1 MTGVPVRVPDPRPT
15 ADSPQQDP
23 PTGAGAPAP
32 TRRSRFDRTALLLLP
47 VLAFYALTLAY
58 PVVRLATQSL
68 PAGDPFRHYRTLL
81 TESLYLEAL
90 GRTFVYAA
98 VAMLGALVIG
108 YPLAYLMSHGPR
120 LVRATVT
127 TLVVI
132 PFFVALLV
140 RTFGWMTIFAR
151 NGPVNTVLL
160 KLGVVDE
167 PLQLMYTQQAVLI
180 GMIAVLLP
188 YMVLPLYTVMRRI
201 DPRLTQAANGLGAGG
216 PAAFAFVFLPLSMPG
231 VLAGCVLVFMLG
243 LGFFIT
249 PDLLGGSGEQVYPV
263 LLNRTLTTAVG
274 EPAFASAMSMVLL
287 VAAFVVLLAV
297 SRVVPIGSIWRP
309 ENAAVSRRGGGA
321 LDAGWR
327 SATVLARVGR
337 LPSAVYRLP
346 GHLLAGLGLA
356 LCLVPMLAA
365 VLMSFQRSTFAAFP
379 STDLTTNWYQEFL
392 ADSRWVDA
400 FLTSIRLGVVVAVLV
415 TVLST
420 LAALALVRGTFP
432 GKDLIMGLI
441 ATPLI
446 IPSVALAFGLYLVL
460 FNLRLDGSFTGLVIG
475 HAIPAVPLV
484 TLILVANLRAFDYR
498 LEQAA
503 RGLGASPVRAFLTVT
518 FPVLRPGFLV
528 AAFFGFLT
536 SFDELVFTISLAGT
550 GLRTLP
556 LRLWEDLHVRFSPI
570 LAVVSV
576 AEMLVVI
583 TVLGVVALMLRLR
596 QRRTGMKGSIL

>member
-1 MTGVPVRVPDPRPT
+1 MTSTPVRDSAASHAVPDPTTERPPSAT
-15 ADSPQQDP
+15 
-23 PTGAGAPAP
+23 P
-32 TRRSRFDRTALLLLP
+32 TRAPRRTRVDRMAWLLLP
-47 VLAFYALTLAY
+47 LLVFYAGTLAY
-58 PVVRLATQSL
+58 PVIRLVTQSM
-68 PAGDPFRHYRTLL
+68 PDGDPLRHYQTLL

-90 GRTFVYAA
+90 VRTFAYAT
-98 VAMLGALVIG
+98 VATLGALAIG

-120 LVRATVT
+120 LTRAVVT
-127 TLVVI
+127 TLIVI

-140 RTFGWMTIFAR
+140 RTFGWMTILAR
-151 NGPVNTVLL
+151 NGPVNNALL
-160 KLGVVDE
+160 GLGLIDE
-167 PLQLMYTQQAVLI
+167 PIQLMYTQQAVLV
-180 GMIAVLLP
+180 GMVAVLLP

-201 DPRLTQAANGLGAGG
+201 DHRLTQAANGLGAGG

-274 EPAFASAMSMVLL
+274 EPAFASAMSVVLL
-287 VAAFVVLLAV
+287 FASFVVLVVV
-297 SRVVPIGSIWRP
+297 SRIVPIGSIWRP
-309 ENAAVSRRGGGA
+309 ENIAPPRRSNRP
-321 LDAGWR
+321 LDTGWR
-327 SATVLARVGR
+327 SVGVLMWLGR
-337 LPSAVYRLP
+337 LPGVVYRAP
-346 GHLLAGLGLA
+346 GNVLAGIGLA

-379 STDLTTNWYQEFL
+379 STDLTTQWYREFL
-392 ADSRWVDA
+392 SDARWVDA
-400 FLTSIRLGVVVAVLV
+400 FVTSLQLGAVVAVVV
-415 TVLST
+415 TILST
-420 LAALALVRGTFP
+420 LAAVALVRGTFP

-460 FNLRLDGSFTGLVIG
+460 FNLRLDGTFAGLVIG
-475 HAIPAVPLV
+475 HSIPAVPLV

-503 RGLGASPVRAFLTVT
+503 RGLGASPLRAFLTVT
-518 FPVLRPGFLV
+518 LPVLRPGFLV

-536 SFDELVFTISLAGT
+536 SFDELVFTLTLAGT
-550 GLRTLP
+550 QIRTLP

-576 AEMLVVI
+576 AEMIVVI
-583 TVLGVVALMLRLR
+583 TVLGVVAAMLRLR

>member
-1 MTGVPVRVPDPRPT
+1 MTSVPVRAPDP
-15 ADSPQQDP
+15 Q
-23 PTGAGAPAP
+23 AGATLAPQEKPASSSP
-32 TRRSRFDRTALLLLP
+32 PPARRSPIDRLAWLLVP

-58 PVVRLATQSL
+58 PVVRLAAQSV
-68 PAGDPFRHYRTLL
+68 PDGDPLRHYRTLL
-81 TESLYLEAL
+81 TEPLYLEAL
-90 GRTFVYAA
+90 GRTFIYAS
-98 VAMLGALVIG
+98 VAMLGALIIG

-120 LVRATVT
+120 LARAVVT
-127 TLVVI
+127 TLIVI

-151 NGPVNTVLL
+151 NGPINKLL
-160 KLGVVDE
+160 LGLGVVDE
-167 PLQLMYTQQAVLI
+167 PVQLMYTQQAVLL

-216 PAAFAFVFLPLSMPG
+216 PAAFAFVFLPLSIPG

-287 VAAFVVLLAV
+287 VASFIVLLAV
-297 SRVVPIGSIWRP
+297 SRVVPLSAIWRP
-309 ENAAVSRRGGGA
+309 ESAAVSRRSGRA

-327 SATVLARVGR
+327 RVNLLMRISR
-337 LPSAVYRLP
+337 LPSIVYRAP
-346 GHLLAGLGLA
+346 GHVLAGVGLA

-365 VLMSFQRSTFAAFP
+365 VLMSFQRSTFAEFP
-379 STDLTTNWYQEFL
+379 STDLTTDWYREFL
-392 ADSRWVDA
+392 ADPRWVDA
-400 FLTSIRLGVVVAVLV
+400 FLTSIRLGVVVALV
-415 TVLST
+415 VTTLST

-432 GKDLIMGLI
+432 GKDLIMGVI

-460 FNLRLDGSFTGLVIG
+460 FNLRLDGTFAGLVIG

-503 RGLGASPVRAFLTVT
+503 RGLGASPLRAFLTVT
-518 FPVLRPGFLV
+518 LPVLRPGFLV

-583 TVLGVVALMLRLR
+583 TVLGVVALMMRLR

>member
-1 MTGVPVRVPDPRPT
+1 M
-15 ADSPQQDP
+15 AW
-23 PTGAGAPAP
+23 
-32 TRRSRFDRTALLLLP
+32 LLLP
-47 VLAFYALTLAY
+47 LLVFYAGTLAY
-58 PVVRLATQSL
+58 PVIRLVTQSM
-68 PAGDPFRHYRTLL
+68 PDGDPLRHYQTLL

-90 GRTFVYAA
+90 VRTFAYAT
-98 VAMLGALVIG
+98 VATLGALAIG

-120 LVRATVT
+120 LTRAVVT
-127 TLVVI
+127 TLIVI

-140 RTFGWMTIFAR
+140 RTFGWMTILAR
-151 NGPVNTVLL
+151 NGPVNNALL
-160 KLGVVDE
+160 GLGLIDE
-167 PLQLMYTQQAVLI
+167 PIQLMYTQQAVLV
-180 GMIAVLLP
+180 GMVAVLLP

-201 DPRLTQAANGLGAGG
+201 DHRLTQAANGLGAGG

-274 EPAFASAMSMVLL
+274 EPAFASAMSVVLL
-287 VAAFVVLLAV
+287 FASFVVLVVV
-297 SRVVPIGSIWRP
+297 SRIVPIGSIWRP
-309 ENAAVSRRGGGA
+309 ENIAPPRRSNRP
-321 LDAGWR
+321 LDTGWR
-327 SATVLARVGR
+327 SVGVLMWLGR
-337 LPSAVYRLP
+337 LPGVVYRAP
-346 GHLLAGLGLA
+346 GNVLAGIGLA

-379 STDLTTNWYQEFL
+379 STDLTTQWYREFL
-392 ADSRWVDA
+392 SDARWVDA
-400 FLTSIRLGVVVAVLV
+400 FVTSLQLGAVVAVVV
-415 TVLST
+415 TILST
-420 LAALALVRGTFP
+420 LAAVALVRGTFP

-460 FNLRLDGSFTGLVIG
+460 FNLRLDGTFAGLVIG
-475 HAIPAVPLV
+475 HSIPAVPLV

-503 RGLGASPVRAFLTVT
+503 RGLGASPLRAFLTVT
-518 FPVLRPGFLV
+518 LPVLRPGFLV

-536 SFDELVFTISLAGT
+536 SFDELVFTLTLAGT
-550 GLRTLP
+550 QIRTLP

-576 AEMLVVI
+576 AEMIVVI
-583 TVLGVVALMLRLR
+583 TVLGVVAAMLRLR